1 MSGKLVLNSDDPVS
15 DIKAVAGNRYMKR
28 VGNRLIVW
36 MLVAL
41 VVGFGGA
48 YLTPNTMLK
57 VALCIVVALC
67 AIFLAFMMDKGQ
79 KRETQRLLK
88 EHKDSQAVK

>member
-1 MSGKLVLNSDDPVS
+1 MKGKLVLNSDEPTK
-15 DIKAVAGNRYMKR
+15 DIKAIAGSRYMRR
-28 VGNRLIVW
+28 VGNKLIVW

-48 YLTPNTMLK
+48 YMTPNTVLK
-57 VALCIVVALC
+57 LGLCIVVALC

-79 KRETQRLLK
+79 KKETAKLLK
-88 EHKDSQAVK
+88 EYKASMLEK